1 MKKGLLFIMLLM
13 TAMSSWAITVGNY
26 IYDITK
32 EPSGSTYGQVEL
44 IGLRLMVK
52 VENDIPGVVT
62 YNNKKY
68 YVTSIADYAFR
79 DCETSK
85 VLEIPYG
92 VQKIGKRAF
101 YRCRDLKNV
110 YIPSS
115 VTEFSSDIFLDSG
128 VATIYYSGLHP
139 EWITSDSGESTF
151 VSDPSKVELVL
162 TQGADYSLFKGKK
175 MWNTF
180 NKVSYS
186 VNVRDFSRAYLE
198 HNDYQLYNYVCTS
211 KFNPNNSP
219 SNRIDAVLTFFSGNY
234 ASPTQ
239 NRDIDDKYI
248 KVVGILPHAFSTDE
262 LQILDLTDLTN
273 ITVLPES
280 LCEDA
285 TNLRTVKLG
294 NISEIDNHAF
304 RNCSSLTDLQIDES
318 VTPLMKIGDGAFV
331 NTGLTQLI
339 LPFGV
344 CQIGSRAFAN
354 SKIKKLLVPCTYFAS
369 NNNAFADMNSLEE
382 LYLNSRAAYNASL
395 GWGTIPLSAT
405 IYVPVGYVN
414 QYRAAFKNYSPKI
427 EAGAYDFTNTTVAQ
441 SQYATAY
448 ISIDQLTPFTIN
460 GVTYDGTAKYV
471 YNKNLRTNRSFTT
484 RVAETNTYYN
494 MGKKYY
500 MREVED
506 SCFMGAKL
514 DLGVNL
520 GDNIERIGHH
530 AFYGTGI
537 KSITLPKSVNYIG
550 EYAFALAT
558 NLEDVTITSSTLPE
572 YGGQFFG
579 ANADNFN
586 LYVPFDRFHEW
597 YYNSDFISWKFSSAT
612 TRTCDYYLGVYIYPQ
627 QYSTL
632 NLGCAGS
639 YNVSDSGLKGYFV
652 KSADKNTKK
661 LTTEE
666 ITYVVGGDHGVLLTG
681 LEPGKSYKLHH
692 VTANIQRTQNRLT
705 SVNQSTVELRNH
717 ANSYYWDASQKKFI
731 KARYERV
738 YPGYCYMTLDNSDV
752 SEYTLDIDIPDA
764 GKKGDVNGDGVVDIS
779 DANILINILLGQDSA
794 SKYAGRAD
802 VTGDGVIDISDVNS
816 CINIVLGKS

>member
-1 MKKGLLFIMLLM
+1 M
-13 TAMSSWAITVGNY
+13 TAMSSWAYVGERITEGVY
-26 IYDITK
+26 YYDIIK
-32 EPSGSTYGQVEL
+32 EPTGSTYGQVEL
-44 IGLRLMVK
+44 NGLRVTVK
-52 VENDIPGVVT
+52 VEEFPSVIT
-62 YNNKKY
+62 HNNKKY
-68 YVTSIADYAFR
+68 YVTSIADYAFQ
-79 DCETSK
+79 DDETSK

-248 KVVGILPHAFSTDE
+248 KVVGILPHAFSTNE
-262 LQILDLTDLTN
+262 LQTLDLTGLTN

-294 NISEIDNHAF
+294 NISEIGNHAF
-304 RNCSSLTDLQIDES
+304 RNCTSLTDLQIDES
-318 VTPLMKIGDGAFV
+318 VTALTKIGDGAFV

-344 CQIGSRAFAN
+344 YQIGSRAFAN
-354 SKIKKLLVPCTYFAS
+354 SKIKKLLVPCTYMAS

-382 LYLNSRAAYNASL
+382 LYLNSRAAYNAQL
-395 GWGTIPLSAT
+395 GWSTIPLSAT

-414 QYRAAFKNYSPKI
+414 QYRSIAAFKNYSPKI

-530 AFYGTGI
+530 AFYGTGL
-537 KSITLPKSVNYIG
+537 KSVTLPKSVNYIG

-586 LYVPFDRFHEW
+586 LYVPFDRLHEW

-652 KSADKNTKK
+652 KSADKTTKK

-731 KARYERV
+731 KSRYERV
-738 YPGYCYMTLDNSDV
+738 HPGYCYMTLDNSDV

-764 GKKGDVNGDGVVDIS
+764 GKKGDVNGDGQVDIS
-779 DANILINILLGQDSA
+779 DANILINILLGKDNA
-794 SKYAGRAD
+794 ANYGGRAD
-802 VTGDGVIDISDVNS
+802 VDGNGTVNITDANIL
-816 CINIVLGKS
+816 INLILGK